1 MVPICS
7 FGRDDKPSAYVL
19 NRSGPSQMRRRK
31 RQATT
36 KEYLFRERVKP
47 PQLQALEV
55 PHGRS
60 SVHSYHS

>member
-36 KEYLFRERVKP
+36 KEYLF
-47 PQLQALEV
+47 
-55 PHGRS
+55 
-60 SVHSYHS
+60 